1 MRTVTSRHARP
12 QRRSTRHGPQFDGFS
27 LFELVLGLA
36 ILGIVA
42 GAATTIVL
50 AASRTA
56 ARATQ
61 SLAAGR
67 AVRSL
72 QGFLQQEL
80 RDAVQGDVTAL
91 APARVAFARPVGMAM
106 VCDASGFDVVMA
118 DSAWTGIRAPQAGR
132 DSAWL
137 LIDPVAEVWQPS
149 SVVAATS
156 DRCPDQ
162 APAVRLA
169 LDAPADGAMLVR
181 IAEPVELSAYRSGIA
196 DWFGLAPAS
205 GLSGVQPFAGPL
217 VPGTTRWVLF
227 SDRLET
233 SLQPAGAAATIVIT
247 PLASGP

>member
-1 MRTVTSRHARP
+1 MIPVDGRSE
-12 QRRSTRHGPQFDGFS
+12 RRSRRQVRRVEGFS

-42 GAATTIVL
+42 GAAITMVL

-91 APARVAFARPVGMAM
+91 APARVALARPVGMAM
-106 VCDASGFDVVMA
+106 VCAAAGFDIVMA
-118 DSAWTGIRAPQAGR
+118 DSAWTGIRSPQAGR

-149 SVVAATS
+149 SVVTATA

-162 APAVRLA
+162 APALRLA

-181 IAEPVELSAYRSGIA
+181 ITEPVELSAYRSGAA
-196 DWFGLAPAS
+196 DWFGLTPAS
-205 GLSGVQPFAGPL
+205 GLSAVQPFAGPL

-227 SDRLET
+227 SNRLET
-233 SLQPAGAAATIVIT
+233 WLQPPGVAATAVIT
-247 PLASGP
+247 PLAAGP